1 MIYLLVIYFLY
12 SLENKG
18 KSVKMI
24 FQITANLLMK
34 VIEITFYSNFPVNI
48 FVDTQLIIPWSDP
61 EKVSIDIIAKA
72 CVVQLSLEILLEDMR
87 GTDHPY
93 PTYVLF
99 WTIHHILRCVTSR
112 QYKYHITRE
121 ELILV
126 DAHCRRIDA
135 FLHDLWQLQH

>member
-34 VIEITFYSNFPVNI
+34 VIEITFYSNFPVNK

-72 CVVQLSLEILLEDMR
+72 VWFSYLLR
-87 GTDHPY
+87 
-93 PTYVLF
+93 F
-99 WTIHHILRCVTSR
+99 C
-112 QYKYHITRE
+112 
-121 ELILV
+121 
-126 DAHCRRIDA
+126 
-135 FLHDLWQLQH
+135 